1 MSRSTALHLA
11 AEYFDSGRFQN
22 DLQRRI
28 ALPTESQNA
37 ARAPE
42 LAQYLQDEI
51 APALAALGFES
62 RQVDNPIAG
71 APPLLLA
78 RRMESAD
85 AVTVLMY
92 GHGDVVNGQEGRW
105 QQDRSPWQ
113 LEPHGDRWYGRG
125 AADNKGQHSINLGAL
140 AAAIAAADG
149 KLGCNLK
156 MIFEMGEEVGSPGLY
171 EACREY
177 ADYLE
182 ADLFLASDGPRLAAS
197 SPTLF
202 LGSRGALQFKLSLDT
217 GNGAHHAGN
226 WGGVLRN
233 PATVL
238 ANAAASLVDARGV
251 ILVPGLRPR
260 QVSQRVRALVRDFAV
275 GSDAGDPRLDANWGE
290 PGLSAGE
297 RLFAWNTLELIAFEA
312 GNAQRP
318 VGAIPARAQ
327 AVFQLRFVVG
337 TVWEDVQVSLR
348 KHLDEQGYHDVQI
361 EIQAAAP
368 ATRLDPDDP
377 WVALATSSMQETVGK
392 PVTILPNLGGTIPN
406 HCFSEALD
414 LPTLWMPH
422 SYPSCSQHAPDEHL
436 LASVAREGLQ
446 LMAGLLWDIGHQ
458 GRQVADARRA
468 GQAAHHPAPLP
479 A

>member
-1 MSRSTALHLA
+1 MTRSTALGLA
-11 AEYFDSGRFQN
+11 ADYFDSGRFLH

-28 ALPTESQNA
+28 AMPTESQNA
-37 ARAPE
+37 ERAPE
-42 LAQYLQDEI
+42 LVRYLQEEI
-51 APALAALGFES
+51 APALAALGFET

-78 RRMESAD
+78 RRIESEQ

-105 QQDRSPWQ
+105 QQQRSPWV
-113 LEPHGDRWYGRG
+113 LEQDGERWYGRG

-140 AAAIAAADG
+140 AAAIQAADG
-149 KLGCNLK
+149 KLGCNVK
-156 MIFEMGEEVGSPGLY
+156 IIFEMGEEVGSPGLY
-171 EACREY
+171 EACREH
-177 ADYLE
+177 ADYLA

-202 LGSRGALQFKLSLDT
+202 LGSRGALQFKLVLDT

-251 ILVPGLRPR
+251 IRVPGLRPR
-260 QVSQRVRALVRDFAV
+260 LVSERVRALVRDFAV
-275 GSDAGDPRLDANWGE
+275 GSDPGDPVLDANWGE

-337 TVWEDVQVSLR
+337 TVEDEVQSSLR
-348 KHLDEQGYHDVQI
+348 RHLDEHGFADIQI
-361 EIQAAAP
+361 EIQAQAP
-368 ATRLDPDDP
+368 ATRLDPDDA
-377 WVALATSSMQETVGK
+377 WVRLATASMQESAGK

-414 LPTLWMPH
+414 LPTLWVPH

-436 LASVAREGLQ
+436 LGPVAREGLQ
-446 LMAGLLWDIGHQ
+446 LMAGLLWDIGRQ
-458 GRQVADARRA
+458 GRQVADQRA
-468 GQAAHHPAPLP
+468 AV
-479 A
+479 

>member
-1 MSRSTALHLA
+1 MTRSTAIGLA
-11 AEYFDSGRFQN
+11 ADYFDSGRFLQ

-28 ALPTESQNA
+28 AMPTESQNA
-37 ARAPE
+37 DRAPE
-42 LAQYLQDEI
+42 LARYLQEEI
-51 APALAALGFES
+51 APALAALGFET
-62 RQVDNPIAG
+62 RQVENPIAG

-78 RRMESAD
+78 RRIESEQ

-105 QQDRSPWQ
+105 QQQRSPWV
-113 LEPHGDRWYGRG
+113 LEQDGERWYGRG
-125 AADNKGQHSINLGAL
+125 AADNKGQHSINLAAL
-140 AAAIAAADG
+140 AAAIEAADG
-149 KLGCNLK
+149 KLGCNVK
-156 MIFEMGEEVGSPGLY
+156 IIFEMGEEVGSPGLY
-171 EACREY
+171 EACREH
-177 ADYLE
+177 ADYLA

-202 LGSRGALQFKLSLDT
+202 LGSRGALQFKLVLDT

-251 ILVPGLRPR
+251 IRVPGLRPR
-260 QVSQRVRALVRDFAV
+260 QVSERVRALVRDFAV
-275 GSDAGDPRLDANWGE
+275 GSDPGDPVLDANWGE

-337 TVWEDVQVSLR
+337 TVWDQVQPSLR
-348 KHLDEQGYHDVQI
+348 RHLDEHGFADVQI
-361 EIQAAAP
+361 EIQAQAP
-368 ATRLDPDDP
+368 ATRLDPDDA
-377 WVALATSSMQETVGK
+377 WVRLATASMQETVGK

-414 LPTLWMPH
+414 LPTLWVPH

-436 LASVAREGLQ
+436 LGPVAREGLQ
-446 LMAGLLWDIGHQ
+446 LMAGLLWDIGRQ
-458 GRQVADARRA
+458 GRQVADQRA
-468 GQAAHHPAPLP
+468 AV
-479 A
+479 

>member
-1 MSRSTALHLA
+1 L
-11 AEYFDSGRFQN
+11 SG
-22 DLQRRI
+22 
-28 ALPTESQNA
+28 
-37 ARAPE
+37 
-42 LAQYLQDEI
+42 YLSEEI

-62 RQVDNPIAG
+62 QQIANPIAG

-78 RRMESAD
+78 RRIESEQ

-113 LEPHGDRWYGRG
+113 LQQDGQRWYGRG
-125 AADNKGQHSINLGAL
+125 TADNKGQHSINLGAL
-140 AAAIAAADG
+140 AAAIEAAGG

-171 EACREY
+171 EACREH
-177 ADYLE
+177 ADYLA

-197 SPTLF
+197 APTLF
-202 LGSRGALQFKLSLDT
+202 LGSRGALQFKLVLDT

-251 ILVPGLRPR
+251 IQVPGLRPR
-260 QVSQRVRALVRDFAV
+260 QVSERVRALVRDFAV
-275 GSDAGDPRLDANWGE
+275 GSDAGDPQLDPDWGE

-337 TVWEDVQVSLR
+337 TRWEEVQESLR
-348 KHLDEQGYHDVQI
+348 QHLDAQGYADVQI

-368 ATRLDPDDP
+368 ATRLDPDDA
-377 WVALATSSMQETVGK
+377 WVQLATASMQETTGK
-392 PVTILPNLGGTIPN
+392 SVTILPNLGGTIPN
-406 HCFSEALD
+406 QCFAEALG

-422 SYPSCSQHAPDEHL
+422 SYPSCAQHAPDEHL
-436 LASVAREGLQ
+436 LAPVAREGLQ
-446 LMAGLLWDIGHQ
+446 LMAGLLWDIGQQ
-458 GRQVADARRA
+458 GRQVADARA
-468 GQAAHHPAPLP
+468 AAAEAAQA
-479 A
+479 

>member
-1 MSRSTALHLA
+1 MSRSTALRLA
-11 AEYFDSGRFQN
+11 AEYFDSGRFQR
-22 DLQRRI
+22 DLQRRV

-37 ARAPE
+37 ARADE
-42 LAQYLQDEI
+42 LAAYLREEI
-51 APALAALGFES
+51 APALAALGFET
-62 RQVDNPIAG
+62 QQIANPVEG

-78 RRMESAD
+78 RRIESAD

-113 LEPHGDRWYGRG
+113 LSPDGDRWYGRG
-125 AADNKGQHSINLGAL
+125 TADNKGQHSINLGAL
-140 AAAIAAADG
+140 AAAIEAAGG

-171 EACREY
+171 EACRDH

-202 LGSRGALQFKLSLDT
+202 LGSRGALQFKLVLDT

-238 ANAAASLVDARGV
+238 ANAAASLVDGHGV
-251 ILVPGLRPR
+251 IRVPGMRPR
-260 QVSQRVRALVRDFAV
+260 NVSERVRALVRDFAV
-275 GSDAGDPRLDANWGE
+275 GSDDGDPVLDAQWGE

-337 TVWEDVQVSLR
+337 TVWEDVQQSLR
-348 KHLDEQGYHDVQI
+348 RHLDEHGYADVQI

-368 ATRLDPDDP
+368 ATRLDPDDA
-377 WVALATSSMQETVGK
+377 WVRLATGSLQETSGK

-406 HCFSEALD
+406 HCFSEALG

-436 LASVAREGLQ
+436 LAPVAREGLQ
-446 LMAGLLWDIGHQ
+446 LMAGLLWDIGQQ
-458 GRQVADARRA
+458 GQQVRQQRA
-468 GQAAHHPAPLP
+468 QSAAA
-479 A
+479 